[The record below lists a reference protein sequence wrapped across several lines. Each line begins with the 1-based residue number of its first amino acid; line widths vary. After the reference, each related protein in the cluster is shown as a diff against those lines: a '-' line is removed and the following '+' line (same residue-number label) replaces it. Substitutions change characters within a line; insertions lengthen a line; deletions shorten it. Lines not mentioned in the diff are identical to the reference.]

1 MSVSHPK
8 TCEYV
13 NLYGKR
19 DFAGVNKL
27 RKFGVGEII
36 LDYQGGPNVITGSL

>member
-8 TCEYV
+8 TYEYV

-19 DFAGVNKL
+19 DFAGVIKL

-36 LDYQGGPNVITGSL
+36 LDYRGGPNVIIWSL